1 MDIDKDIV
9 IFFNVIVTEAVSII
23 LLLVI
28 SFYYIVEN
36 LIIITINAR
45 DLGSENI
52 SSRVGSNDG
61 TCFARISHGII
72 HLIL

>member
-1 MDIDKDIV
+1 VDIDKDIV
-9 IFFNVIVTEAVSII
+9 IFLNVIVTEVVSII

-28 SFYYIVEN
+28 SSYIEN
-36 LIIITINAR
+36 LITIIIIKAR
-45 DLGSENI
+45 GLGSENI

-61 TCFARISHGII
+61 TCFARISHGIR